1 MTHHDRGSDCDM
13 TMSEETATR
22 GVRQRVKAE
31 TARAEILTA
40 AARMMRRVGYSEM
53 SLRDLAAEVN
63 MKAGSL
69 YYHFA
74 SKDELATEVMRI
86 GVEAI
91 EAVVRRGLDDATDRS
106 PAERLSIAVRIHL
119 ETLLEKSDFV
129 SSHIRC

>member
-1 MTHHDRGSDCDM
+1 MYFLYCRVVFICLIDILVLVLSRVICFNFFFLMIRRPPRS
-13 TMSEETATR
+13 TR
-22 GVRQRVKAE
+22 TDTLFPYTTLFR
-31 TARAEILTA
+31 
-40 AARMMRRVGYSEM
+40 S
-53 SLRDLAAEVN
+53 AEVN

-106 PAERLSIAVRIHL
+106 PAERLSMDAIGRASCRERVGP
-119 ETLLEKSDFV
+119 
-129 SSHIRC
+129 